1 MVEYKRVQRFY
12 LRRDLFDQA
21 RAQAP
26 CMVFIDEIDAI
37 GRARSKRA
45 MGADAD
51 RESTLNQLL
60 VEMDGFASTD
70 NVVVSAASLYV
81 MQQCVLVIFVMS
93 AYCEQACAGDR

>member
-51 RESTLNQLL
+51 R
-60 VEMDGFASTD
+60 
-70 NVVVSAASLYV
+70 
-81 MQQCVLVIFVMS
+81 
-93 AYCEQACAGDR
+93 